1 MNLNMK
7 TIEEWKVIE
16 DFPEYEVSSFGR
28 IKRSNKFLTPTKKS
42 DGYFKINLRL
52 NKVPKTVYV
61 HRIAAKAFV
70 ENPNNYNCVN
80 HKDENKANNNADNL
94 EWCDTYYN
102 NIYGTKT
109 LRQANAISKKVLVI
123 DKDNNVKKYN
133 SLDDVAIALNCCKS
147 NVSRVIDRP
156 TKRCKGYKIIS
167 DIIYK

>member
-1 MNLNMK
+1 MK

-28 IKRSNKFLTPTKKS
+28 IKRSNKFLTPT
-42 DGYFKINLRL
+42 
-52 NKVPKTVYV
+52 
-61 HRIAAKAFV
+61 
-70 ENPNNYNCVN
+70 
-80 HKDENKANNNADNL
+80 
-94 EWCDTYYN
+94 
-102 NIYGTKT
+102 
-109 LRQANAISKKVLVI
+109 KKVLVI

>member
-1 MNLNMK
+1 MK
-7 TIEEWKVIE
+7 TIEEWKIIE

-61 HRIAAKAFV
+61 HRIVAKAFV

-109 LRQANAISKKVLVI
+109 LRQANANI
-123 DKDNNVKKYN
+123 
-133 SLDDVAIALNCCKS
+133 
-147 NVSRVIDRP
+147 
-156 TKRCKGYKIIS
+156 
-167 DIIYK
+167 

>member
-1 MNLNMK
+1 MK

-61 HRIAAKAFV
+61 HRIVAKAFV
-70 ENPNNYNCVN
+70 ENPN
-80 HKDENKANNNADNL
+80 
-94 EWCDTYYN
+94 
-102 NIYGTKT
+102 
-109 LRQANAISKKVLVI
+109 
-123 DKDNNVKKYN
+123 
-133 SLDDVAIALNCCKS
+133 
-147 NVSRVIDRP
+147 SRVIDRP

>member
-1 MNLNMK
+1 MK

-28 IKRSNKFLTPTKKS
+28 IKRSNKFLTPT
-42 DGYFKINLRL
+42 
-52 NKVPKTVYV
+52 
-61 HRIAAKAFV
+61 
-70 ENPNNYNCVN
+70 
-80 HKDENKANNNADNL
+80 
-94 EWCDTYYN
+94 YN

>member
-1 MNLNMK
+1 MK
-7 TIEEWKVIE
+7 
-16 DFPEYEVSSFGR
+16 
-28 IKRSNKFLTPTKKS
+28 
-42 DGYFKINLRL
+42 
-52 NKVPKTVYV
+52 
-61 HRIAAKAFV
+61 
-70 ENPNNYNCVN
+70 
-80 HKDENKANNNADNL
+80 NKANNNADNL